1 MRRRNGGG
9 KKRKPSPQDFK
20 RKAVTRMSV
29 SQDYELDFAE
39 FFDCAFDAFAEVYPE
54 SESIWLR
61 HLSPNTNTSGS
72 PLPPDG
78 KMLSFGEAREFFK
91 NCTSFTADALCGLSA
106 EKLLKICSDGRR
118 KQSFCFT
125 NEKARGI
132 IRRYI
137 LSLYAVKGQNK
148 LYATIC
154 ESEESGGELTLSL
167 NKNAVTYLHSEI
179 LYIDY
184 GNHSVDVHTDKGK
197 TSFFSVTFADAA
209 DSVLKNR
216 CFLRSYKNCVVNM
229 DRIKDVDGDSFV
241 MDNGDVISIP
251 KRRLRDIKSEYGTYL
266 ALRREV

>member
-1 MRRRNGGG
+1 MS
-9 KKRKPSPQDFK
+9 PSKDF
-20 RKAVTRMSV
+20 
-29 SQDYELDFAE
+29 ELDFAE

-61 HLSPNTNTSGS
+61 HLSPNASTSGS
-72 PLPPDG
+72 SLPPEG
-78 KMLSFGEAREFFK
+78 KMLSFGEAREYFRA
-91 NCTSFTADALCGLSA
+91 CTAFTSDALCGLTG
-106 EKLLKICSDGRR
+106 EKLLKICSDGKR
-118 KQSFCFT
+118 KVSFCFT

-132 IRRYI
+132 IKRYI

-154 ESEESGGELTLSL
+154 ESEESDGELTLSL
-167 NKNAVTYLHSEI
+167 NKSAVTYLHSEI

-209 DSVLKNR
+209 ESVLKNR

-229 DRIKDVDGDSFV
+229 DRIKGVDGDSFI

-251 KRRLRDIKSEYGTYL
+251 KRRLRDIKSEYDTYL
-266 ALRREV
+266 ALRREI